1 MDANS
6 AELEAILKQI
16 ELASSSSSS
25 SSSNINND
33 DHGWK
38 TVSYKKSGRKF
49 PNKAPEQYSDHNS
62 GDVFRPIEQ
71 MSEDRRR
78 RVVESQ
84 KAAFDAIEAAAAGD
98 DAAVRD
104 RNDGEDYG
112 GDVVVVAGELN
123 LKKSKPK
130 KKVKKVK
137 VSVAE
142 AAAKVNDSDL
152 AVFLADVTESYE
164 SQPDVMLM
172 RFAEYFGRAFATVSG
187 SQFPWMKTLK
197 EATIEKMIDIPLLHI
212 SEDVYRTATDW
223 LNLQPID
230 ALGSFTLWC
239 LDSIMTDLA
248 HHQGAIKGSKK
259 VVQQPTSKSQVA
271 IFVVL
276 AMVLR
281 RKPDVMIGILPIVKD
296 GSKYQGLEKL
306 PVLVWAITQ
315 ASQGDLV
322 VGLFMW
328 VRLLLPL
335 VCSKSCN
342 PQSRDLILQLVE
354 RILSFPKARAI
365 LANGA
370 VRKGERVVPPSA
382 LELLMG
388 PTFPAPTARVK
399 ATERFEAIYP
409 LLKEVALAVAPGSKA
424 MKQLTQQL
432 LPVAAKAAGQGN
444 SALANEAS
452 DIFLWCV
459 TQSPDCYKQWDDIY
473 LDHLEASVVI
483 LRKLSDQWKIH
494 SDKLSSLDPLKSAL
508 GSFRDKNEKAM
519 AGGDERE
526 ALLKEADKHCKTIL
540 GKFSRGHGCLKATVF
555 LTVTMAVGVAVIIKD
570 HRVWNLKELVD
581 VDLSRAFSSL
591 SH

>member
-25 SSSNINND
+25 SNINND

-38 TVSYKKSGRKF
+38 TVSYRKSGRKF
-49 PNKAPEQYSDHNS
+49 TNKAPEQYSDHNS

-84 KAAFDAIEAAAAGD
+84 KAAFDAIEAAVADD

-112 GDVVVVAGELN
+112 GDAVVVAGELN

-172 RFAEYFGRAFATVSG
+172 RFAEYFGRAFASVSG

-239 LDSIMTDLA
+239 LDSIMADLA
-248 HHQGAIKGSKK
+248 HHQGAVKGSKK

-335 VCSKSCN
+335 VCSKLCN

-409 LLKEVALAVAPGSKA
+409 VLKEVALAVAPGSKA

-432 LPVAAKAAGQGN
+432 LPVAAKAAGKGKK
-444 SALANEAS
+444 S
-452 DIFLWCV
+452 
-459 TQSPDCYKQWDDIY
+459 YDDIY

-494 SDKLSSLDPLKSAL
+494 SDKLSCLDPLKSAL
-508 GSFRDKNEKAM
+508 KSFRDKNEKAM

>member
-25 SSSNINND
+25 SNINND

-38 TVSYKKSGRKF
+38 TVSYRKSGRKF
-49 PNKAPEQYSDHNS
+49 TNKAPEQYSDHNS

-84 KAAFDAIEAAAAGD
+84 KAAFDAIEAAVADD

-112 GDVVVVAGELN
+112 GDAVVVAGELN

-172 RFAEYFGRAFATVSG
+172 RFAEYFGRAFASVSG

-223 LNLQPID
+223 LNHQPID

-239 LDSIMTDLA
+239 LDSIMADLA
-248 HHQGAIKGSKK
+248 HHQGAVKGSKK

-296 GSKYQGLEKL
+296 DSKYQGLEKL

-409 LLKEVALAVAPGSKA
+409 VLKEVAIAVAPGSKA

-432 LPVAAKAAGQGN
+432 LP
-444 SALANEAS
+444 
-452 DIFLWCV
+452 
-459 TQSPDCYKQWDDIY
+459 DDIY

-508 GSFRDKNEKAM
+508 KSFRDKNEKAM

-526 ALLKEADKHCKTIL
+526 ALLKEADKNCKTIL